1 MVTTDYF
8 DKRYFYFK
16 DEVGQPTCGLAR
28 FTLLRI
34 YREWQLSTFGDWSW
48 YWAISRSNPTVRGYL
63 AEQVCLA
70 TISRKGL
77 GAVTPD
83 LGKALTVEHFATT
96 PVWSNLIKSS
106 ESHRLY
112 LPNAFNYPSID
123 GAILQVDRTKKQA
136 HLLLI
141 QVTLAKKHSDS
152 ESLFYRNQWDDWTNG
167 LQGFQ
172 VQSTFV
178 WIDELG
184 PRENK
189 VQYLITHRATT
200 WYSSKLNRV
209 VFVHAPTVFYYQ
221 IVLI

>member
-1 MVTTDYF
+1 MSSIRGCLLEQTAMVTTDYF

-123 GAILQVDRTKKQA
+123 GAILQVDPPKS
-136 HLLLI
+136 
-141 QVTLAKKHSDS
+141 KH
-152 ESLFYRNQWDDWTNG
+152 
-167 LQGFQ
+167 
-172 VQSTFV
+172 
-178 WIDELG
+178 I
-184 PRENK
+184 
-189 VQYLITHRATT
+189 
-200 WYSSKLNRV
+200 YSSSK
-209 VFVHAPTVFYYQ
+209 
-221 IVLI
+221 